1 MHGASHKWVAP
12 RAFHKQGMGAMTN
25 RQDRRFA
32 WRQPPVGLRTGMGA
46 MKPTVILL
54 LVFTVLVSAVSVVQT
69 QHASRKVFMEVEQLK
84 KKRDLLNEEWG
95 RLQLEQSTW
104 AMDER
109 VENMVK
115 EELDMHVPDNGS
127 LVFLVP

>member
-1 MHGASHKWVAP
+1 MPLRGQSRSARLFKFAPGKFVHGASRKWVAP
-12 RAFHKQGMGAMTN
+12 RAFHKQGMGAM
-25 RQDRRFA
+25 R
-32 WRQPPVGLRTGMGA
+32 
-46 MKPTVILL
+46 PTVILL

-69 QHASRKVFMEVEQLK
+69 QHASRKVFMEIEQLK